1 MKLGADLREGT
12 RIAWEAIRGNL
23 LRSVLTTL
31 GIVIGIV
38 TVTLMATAIEGLNGA
53 FQNAI
58 SFIGTDVLYV
68 DQRAWFIDSDA
79 KWEQVG
85 KRTKITLAQVRALE
99 RQLSGAKGIA
109 PFVMEGVS
117 SVSYKNRAS
126 GQVMIVGTSEQFL
139 VTGGVVLES
148 GRFMTKTEAYA
159 NRDLCV
165 IGSEVAEKLFPRES
179 PLGKR
184 IRVATE
190 SLEVVG
196 VLEKRGSVLGQMS
209 LDNQVIMPIGKLT
222 AGFRWDPSC
231 TIQVRVGD
239 PTQIDAAR
247 EELRGVMRKI
257 RRVPPG
263 EPDDFAI
270 NQQEQLLAQFRKV
283 SAVIAT
289 SGFFITGLSLFVG
302 GIGIMNIMFVSVA
315 ERTHE
320 IGIRKAI
327 GAQRRTIL
335 LQFLIEAASIC
346 LIGGIIALTIAAV
359 LVQIAKHFVP
369 QVALSPSVVLLALT
383 VALVTGIVSGFLPAW
398 RAARMSPVDALR
410 NE

>member
-1 MKLGADLREGT
+1 MRLGAELREGT
-12 RIAWEAIRGNL
+12 RIAWDAIRSNL

-38 TVTLMATAIEGLNGA
+38 TVTLMATAIEGLNSA
-53 FQNAI
+53 FQSAI

-79 KWEQVG
+79 KWERAG

-99 RQLSGAKGIA
+99 KQMSGAKGIA
-109 PFVMEGVS
+109 PFVMEGVNA
-117 SVSYKNRAS
+117 VTYKNRTS
-126 GQVMIVGTSEQFL
+126 SQVMVVGTSEQFL
-139 VTGGVVLES
+139 ITGGIVLAS
-148 GRFMTKTEAYA
+148 GRFMTQAEAFA
-159 NRDLCV
+159 NRDVCI
-165 IGSEVAEKLFPRES
+165 IGSEVAEKLFDREP
-179 PLGKR
+179 PLHRR

-190 SLEVVG
+190 SLEIIG
-196 VLEKRGSVLGQMS
+196 ILEKRGSVFGQMS
-209 LDNQVIMPIGKLT
+209 LDNQVVVPIGKMI
-222 AGFRWDPSC
+222 AGFKWDPSC

-239 PTQIDAAR
+239 PTRIDAAR
-247 EELRGVMRKI
+247 EELRGLMRKI

-263 EPDDFAI
+263 MADDFAI
-270 NQQEQLLAQFRKV
+270 NQQDQLLAQFKKV
-283 SAVIAT
+283 SGVIAT
-289 SGFFITGLSLFVG
+289 SGFFITSLSLLVG

-327 GAQRRTIL
+327 GAHRRTIL

-346 LIGGIIALTIAAV
+346 LIGGLIALAIAAG

-369 QVALSPSVVLLALT
+369 QVALSPYVVLLALT

>member
-1 MKLGADLREGT
+1 
-12 RIAWEAIRGNL
+12 
-23 LRSVLTTL
+23 
-31 GIVIGIV
+31 
-38 TVTLMATAIEGLNGA
+38 
-53 FQNAI
+53 
-58 SFIGTDVLYV
+58 
-68 DQRAWFIDSDA
+68 
-79 KWEQVG
+79 
-85 KRTKITLAQVRALE
+85 
-99 RQLSGAKGIA
+99 
-109 PFVMEGVS
+109 
-117 SVSYKNRAS
+117 
-126 GQVMIVGTSEQFL
+126 
-139 VTGGVVLES
+139 
-148 GRFMTKTEAYA
+148 MTKTEAYA